1 MHDGRQASTHPLE
14 VRAAFRSMRRTAIV
28 EAAMPGHA
36 IVRVLTADDH
46 REFRDTAR
54 ELVAATPGFV
64 MVAEA
69 ASGEEAVE
77 VAAGVEPDFVLM
89 DVKMQGI
96 GGIEAARRILAA
108 RPQTVLALI
117 SVDPPADLP
126 ADARTCGAHA
136 ILRKDRLRPRVL
148 RELWESRP
156 GTAASP

>member
-1 MHDGRQASTHPLE
+1 
-14 VRAAFRSMRRTAIV
+14 
-28 EAAMPGHA
+28 MPGHA

-46 REFRDTAR
+46 HEFRDTAR

-64 MVAEA
+64 VVAEA

-77 VAAGVEPDFVLM
+77 VAAGLEPDFVLM
-89 DVKMQGI
+89 DVKMAGI

-108 RPQTVLALI
+108 RPQTLVALI
-117 SVDPPADLP
+117 SVDAPADLP
-126 ADARTCGAHA
+126 EDARTCGAHA

-148 RELWESRP
+148 RELWEARP